1 MIGQTISHY
10 RILEKL
16 GEGGM
21 GIVYKAHDTKLDR
34 DVALK
39 FLPHHLTATADE
51 QARFLQEA
59 RAAAALNHPNICTI
73 YDIAENE
80 GEQFIAMEYIDGN
93 TLRHQLETLNLKL
106 ETVVS
111 YAVQIGEAL
120 QEAHSKGIVHRDV
133 KTDNIMV
140 NSRNQ
145 IKVMDFGLAK
155 LKGSLKLTKTSST
168 VGTLAYMAPEQIQGG
183 EVDARS
189 DIFSFGVVL
198 YETLTGHTPFRGE
211 HEAAMLYS
219 IVNEEPESLQ
229 KYLLD
234 APSELLHVL
243 NRALEKDPEDRYQSV
258 HDMVID
264 LRRLKKE
271 TTRVSRQPTEDVHAE
286 SKHTETR
293 QRDMKKRAMFGVGAI
308 VGLVLLVLLGWFLF
322 QQLSGS
328 SESVPIAV
336 ISFENQTGDASYD
349 YLREAIPS
357 LLTTSLEQSRYVRVM
372 SSDRMR
378 DLLRQMGKQ
387 DVKVIDREMGF
398 ELCQRDSIRALVIG
412 SFVKA
417 GETFA
422 TDVKIVDVRTKQVLK
437 SASSQGEGVASILK
451 SQIDELSRKISSGI
465 GIGEPAARSEQRS
478 IKDVTTTS
486 MDAYRYYLKGGEE
499 FSKQYFGEA
508 LGFYKKALESDSTFA
523 LAHLM
528 LARTH
533 VSRGEGT
540 LAQSAFKKA
549 MAYSENIPRK
559 EKLRIEIDYARDIE
573 GNEEKYISTLTQ
585 YVNEF
590 PKEKW
595 GRTRLANFYHYNKRD
610 YNAAIDQYNRVLELD
625 PKYGQAWNNLGYVY
639 SLVGNHEKAIE
650 CFNNY
655 ANLSPGNA
663 DPLDSMADGYFLMGR
678 FDLAIS
684 RFSEAGN
691 LNANYDANWKIAYI
705 DAFQEKFAESFKALL
720 TPMRSTNSERETARR
735 HWWRAFY
742 HFWLG
747 NTSKALGSLRQTSE
761 IARSGRNEL
770 WAFWG
775 KYLGG
780 WCYLE
785 RGMTGDARREF
796 GQAFDVIKSSFPGFD
811 PAAWNNVVQANVL
824 MKENKIDSGFIAL
837 KALDRLTPNQESSP
851 DHMVTFWRN
860 LVLGELWLASD
871 SCDKVVRLWEGAQPW
886 IVNPIGYQGIELYNP
901 PFPIDVL
908 ARAYVRKGEIDKA
921 IVEYQRLTTT
931 DPAKKRERR
940 LVHPLYHHRLAKL
953 YEQKGWKEKA
963 IMEYEKFLALW
974 KDADLGRPEPKDARV
989 RLAQLIKVR
998 AK

>member
-10 RILEKL
+10 QILEKL

-21 GIVYKAHDTKLDR
+21 GVVYKAEDTKLKR
-34 DVALK
+34 TVALK
-39 FLPHHLTATADE
+39 FLPRGLETHE
-51 QARFLQEA
+51 PERARFLQEA
-59 RAAAALNHPNICTI
+59 QAAAALNHPNICTI
-73 YDIAENE
+73 HDIATE
-80 GEQFIAMEYIDGN
+80 GNYQFIVMEYVDGQ
-93 TLRHQLETLNLKL
+93 TVRHQLETENLKL
-106 ETVVS
+106 ETVIGYS
-111 YAVQIGEAL
+111 IQIGDAL
-120 QEAHSKGIVHRDV
+120 QEAHSKGIVHRDI
-133 KTDNIMV
+133 KAENIMV
-140 NSRNQ
+140 NSKKQ
-145 IKVMDFGLAK
+145 VKVMDFGLAK

-168 VGTLAYMAPEQIQGG
+168 VGTLAYMAPEQIEGG

-198 YETLTGHTPFRGE
+198 YEMLTGHMPFRGE
-211 HEAAMLYS
+211 HEAAMVYS
-219 IVNEEPESLQ
+219 IVNEEPTPIEKHLPDVS
-229 KYLLD
+229 
-234 APSELLHVL
+234 SELIHIL

-264 LRRLKKE
+264 LRRSKKE
-271 TTRVSRQPTEDVHAE
+271 TTRVSRQPTEEDHAE
-286 SKHTETR
+286 SKHAVTQ
-293 QRDMKKRAMFGVGAI
+293 QRDLTKRAVFGVGAF
-308 VGLVLLVLLGWFLF
+308 VVLVLLVVLGRFLF
-322 QQLSGS
+322 QELSGP

-372 SSDRMR
+372 SSDRIR

-398 ELCQRDSIRALVIG
+398 ELCRRDSVRALVVG

-437 SASSQGEGVASILK
+437 SAGSRGEGVASILNN
-451 SQIDELSRKISSGI
+451 QIDELSRQISSGI
-465 GIGEPAARSEQRS
+465 GISEPAARSEQRS

-486 MDAYRYYLKGGEE
+486 MDAYRYYLRGGEE

-540 LAQSAFKKA
+540 LAQNAFKKA
-549 MAYSENIPRK
+549 MAYSVNIPRK
-559 EKLRIEIDYARDIE
+559 EKLRIEIEYARAIE
-573 GNEEKYISTLTQ
+573 GNEEKYISALTQ

-595 GRTRLANFYHYNKRD
+595 GRNRLANFYHYNKRD
-610 YNAAIDQYNRVLELD
+610 YDAAIDQYNRVLELD
-625 PKYGQAWNNLGYVY
+625 PQYGQAWNNLGYVY
-639 SLVGNHEKAIE
+639 SFVGNHEKAIE
-650 CFNNY
+650 CFTNY

-684 RFSEAGN
+684 RFAEAGG

-705 DAFQEKFAESFKALL
+705 DAFQEKFAESFKALDA
-720 TPMRSTNSERETARR
+720 PMRSTNSERETARR
-735 HWWRAFY
+735 YWWRAFY

-747 NTSKALGSLRQTSE
+747 NTTKALGSLRQASDV
-761 IARSGRNEL
+761 ARAGRNEL
-770 WAFWG
+770 WTFWS
-775 KYLGG
+775 KWSGG
-780 WCYLE
+780 WYYCDK
-785 RGMTGDARREF
+785 GMTSEARREF
-796 GQAFDVIKSSFPGFD
+796 GEAFDILQRGFPGFNLT
-811 PAAWNNVVQANVL
+811 AWRSIAQANIL
-824 MKENKIDSGFIAL
+824 LKENQLDSAFSFMTAIDRPAPKPDQSL
-837 KALDRLTPNQESSP
+837 
-851 DHMVTFWRN
+851 DHMVMYWRD
-860 LVLGELWLASD
+860 LILGELWLARD
-871 SCDKVVRLWEGAQPW
+871 SSDKVVRLCEGAQGW
-886 IVNPIGYQGIELYNP
+886 VVNAIGYQGIELYNP

-921 IVEYQRLTTT
+921 IAEYERLTTT
-931 DPAKKRERR
+931 DPSKKSERR

-963 IMEYEKFLALW
+963 IVEFEKFLALW
-974 KDADLGRPEPKDARV
+974 RNADAGRPEPKDART
-989 RLAQLIKVR
+989 RLAQLIRMR